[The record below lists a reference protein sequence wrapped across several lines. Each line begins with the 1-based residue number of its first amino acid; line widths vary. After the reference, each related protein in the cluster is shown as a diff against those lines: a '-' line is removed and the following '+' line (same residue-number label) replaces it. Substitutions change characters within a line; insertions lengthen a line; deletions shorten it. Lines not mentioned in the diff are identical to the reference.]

1 MLAETPQHPDVDAL
15 MDQFH
20 AYLSKKQLKSTRQ
33 RDLIA
38 RAFFGHEGHLSIEEL
53 LGVVREHNPRIGYAT
68 VYRTLKLLTECG
80 LAALRRFGDGH
91 TMYETAGD
99 TAHHD
104 HLICLE
110 CNHVLEFENEH
121 IERLQEQVARSF
133 GFSLVRHKLE
143 LYGLCPKARGIRGG
157 SCPHEDARKQH
168 KASS

>member
-1 MLAETPQHPDVDAL
+1 MLAEHHEERDVDGL
-15 MDQFH
+15 MDQFND
-20 AYLSKKQLKSTRQ
+20 YLSKKQLKSTRQ

-38 RAFFGHEGHLSIEEL
+38 RAFFAADGHVSIEDL
-53 LGVVREHNPRIGYAT
+53 LGAVREHNPRIGYAT

-110 CNHVLEFENEH
+110 CNHVLEFENEE

-157 SCPHEDARKQH
+157 SCPNEDK
-168 KASS
+168 S